1 MGASAARSRGPTGSR
16 PCARSRAGP
25 SPRAARGRGGTASW
39 RASSAGSASPCGP
52 RRRPSPASCAGRA
65 WSPGGRGGRGG
76 PTAPARAG
84 RRRPRRASCAAASAR
99 RRRASR
105 GPPTSPSSDR
115 PPGREVCLSAV
126 RGRLDS
132 SVVAW
137 RAGER
142 PDAALANSTPE
153 GACARLT
160 PGGRPVIHSDRGGR
174 YRWPGWVSTCEN
186 NGLTRSMPARGRSP
200 DNAAM
205 EGLFGL
211 PKKGLR
217 HGGDWSGRTPARLI
231 EGLGGRIGRYDTERR
246 SDALGGRT
254 PAEFRAAL
262 VEWSR
267 FPGQLFK
274 HLQAASRSKSQGAI
288 YPFLECS
295 RCLL

>member
-115 PPGREVCLSAV
+115 PPRQGGLPVGRQGPPRLLGRGVEGRRAPGRRAGQLDA
-126 RGRLDS
+126 RGRLRPADARRAPRHPLRPRRPLPLARLGLDLREQRPHQEHARQGPQPGQRRDGGPLRPAQEGAPARRGL
-132 SVVAW
+132 VGPDPRPPHRGARGPDRPLRYGEAQRRARRPHAGRVPR
-137 RAGER
+137 RAG
-142 PDAALANSTPE
+142 
-153 GACARLT
+153 G
-160 PGGRPVIHSDRGGR
+160 VVK
-174 YRWPGWVSTCEN
+174 VSWT
-186 NGLTRSMPARGRSP
+186 
-200 DNAAM
+200 
-205 EGLFGL
+205 
-211 PKKGLR
+211 
-217 HGGDWSGRTPARLI
+217 I
-231 EGLGGRIGRYDTERR
+231 I
-246 SDALGGRT
+246 
-254 PAEFRAAL
+254 
-262 VEWSR
+262 
-267 FPGQLFK
+267 
-274 HLQAASRSKSQGAI
+274 
-288 YPFLECS
+288 
-295 RCLL
+295 